1 MFKTV
6 KSYLKFYATHNFLLN
21 KRIEKIHTCYNSS
34 SYDLLKNDKFLR
46 MLRNVYNSN
55 SFYKKLYDNYGVN
68 IHSIKSIDDINK
80 LPVLKKSD
88 IRENPNSIKQGRGFL
103 TKKGFTSGTT
113 GSPLVVYRDYDS
125 ILNEHAY
132 IWWYRINSGLNPK
145 DRKISIRGDLNRD
158 TIHYL
163 DKASNTLFISSF
175 ALNDSNINKIIPIIR
190 EFSPKAAL
198 GYPSSLYTI
207 ASWLEENNEML
218 NIPLSFTSSE
228 SLLAFQEEIINKTL
242 NTKLFDWYGNAE
254 RTIALYREDSKYY
267 EPLLYS
273 INEYE
278 KDRVI
283 TTSLINNYFPLIRY
297 EVNDVIDCTGKY
309 DFNKK
314 SIIIGGIDG
323 RVEDYVLLPDGTR
336 IGRLDVVF
344 KGLNNVSMAQIIQK
358 DKFTVDIR
366 LVPLPTY
373 SKNDE
378 LLLIKNLKSKLGN
391 AINLNI
397 VLVNK
402 DQIEYYKSGKY
413 KLVIS
418 KINRIYSISS

>member
-1 MFKTV
+1 MFRTV
-6 KSYLKFYATHNFLLN
+6 KSHIKFYIRHNFLLN
-21 KRIEKIHTCYNSS
+21 KRIKKIHSYYNSP

-46 MLRNVYNSN
+46 MLRNVYKINP
-55 SFYKKLYDNYGVN
+55 FYKKLYNDYGID
-68 IHSIKSIDDINK
+68 IHSIKSIDDLDK

-88 IRENPNSIKQGRGFL
+88 IRENTNSIKQGKGFL
-103 TKKGFTSGTT
+103 INKGYTSGTT

-145 DRKISIRGDLNRD
+145 DKKISIRGDLDRD
-158 TIHYL
+158 TLCYL

-207 ASWLEENNEML
+207 ASWLEENNEVL

-228 SLLAFQEEIINKTL
+228 SLLAFQEEIINKTF

-254 RTIALYREDSKYY
+254 RTIALYREGSKYY

-278 KDRVI
+278 KERVI

-297 EVNDVIDCTGKY
+297 EVNDVIDSTGKY
-309 DFNKK
+309 DFKKK

-323 RVEDYVLLPDGTR
+323 RIEDYVLLPDGTR

-344 KGLNNVSMAQIIQK
+344 KGVNNISMAQIIQK
-358 DKFTVDIR
+358 DKLTVDIR

-397 VLVNK
+397 ILVNK
-402 DQIEYYKSGKY
+402 DQIEYSKSGKY

-418 KINRIYSISS
+418 KINIKN

>member
-1 MFKTV
+1 MISII
-6 KSYLKFYATHNFLLN
+6 KSHIKFYARHNFLLN
-21 KRIEKIHTCYNSS
+21 KRIKKIQTFYNSS

-46 MLRNVYNSN
+46 MLRNVYNTN
-55 SFYKKLYDNYGVN
+55 SFYKKLYDNYGIN

-88 IRENPNSIKQGRGFL
+88 IRENTEEIKQNSGFL
-103 TKKGFTSGTT
+103 IKKGYTSGTT

-158 TIHYL
+158 TLHYL
-163 DKASNTLFISSF
+163 DKVSNTLFISSF

-207 ASWLEENNEML
+207 ASWLEENNEVL

-228 SLLAFQEEIINKTL
+228 SLLAFQEEIINKTF

-254 RTIALYREDSKYY
+254 RTIALYREGSKYY

-278 KDRVI
+278 KERVI

-297 EVNDVIDCTGKY
+297 EVNDVIDSTGKY
-309 DFNKK
+309 DFKKK

-323 RVEDYVLLPDGTR
+323 RIEDYVLLPDGTR

-344 KGLNNVSMAQIIQK
+344 KGVNNISMAQIIQK
-358 DKFTVDIR
+358 DKLTVDIR

-378 LLLIKNLKSKLGN
+378 LLLIKNLISRLGVKIK
-391 AINLNI
+391 INISLI
-397 VLVNK
+397 EK
-402 DQIEYYKSGKY
+402 DQIEYSSSGKF
-413 KLVIS
+413 KLVLS
-418 KINRIYSISS
+418 KLKN

>member
-21 KRIEKIHTCYNSS
+21 NRIEKIHTCYNSS

-46 MLRNVYNSN
+46 ILRNVYNSN

-80 LPVLKKSD
+80 LPILKKSD

-175 ALNDSNINKIIPIIR
+175 ALNDSNINKIIPIIK

-228 SLLAFQEEIINKTL
+228 SLLAFQEEIIKKTF
-242 NTKLFDWYGNAE
+242 NTNIFDWYGNAE
-254 RTIALYREDSKYY
+254 RTIALYRVGTKYF

-273 INEYE
+273 INEYQT
-278 KDRVI
+278 DRVI

-297 EVNDVIDCTGKY
+297 EVNDVLDNTGKY
-309 DFNKK
+309 DFERRSTIINK
-314 SIIIGGIDG
+314 IYG
-323 RVEDYVLLPDGTR
+323 RVEDYILLPDGAK
-336 IGRLDVVF
+336 IGRLDIVF
-344 KGLNNVSMAQIIQK
+344 KGVKNINFAQIVQRDLFSI
-358 DKFTVDIR
+358 DIKI
-366 LVPLPTY
+366 VPLFNY
-373 SKNDE
+373 CKDDE
-378 LLLIKNLKSKLGN
+378 LLLRKNLISRLG
-391 AINLNI
+391 AKIKINISLI
-397 VLVNK
+397 EK
-402 DQIEYYKSGKY
+402 DQIEFSSSGKF
-413 KLVIS
+413 KLVLS
-418 KINRIYSISS
+418 KLKN

>member
-1 MFKTV
+1 MFSAI
-6 KSYLKFYATHNFLLN
+6 KSHLKFYATHNFLLN

-175 ALNDSNINKIIPIIR
+175 ALNDSNINKIIPIII

-402 DQIEYYKSGKY
+402 DQIEYSKSGKY